1 MTIAEL
7 NITDIDLSDLRLWQD
22 GPPHNLFGRL
32 RDEAPVH
39 WSEMG
44 TYEGEPGFWSLTRY
58 DDVRQASMD
67 WETYSSALGGMM
79 LPDESA
85 VPMDL
90 QREVIISMDPPR
102 HARVKALFQRA
113 FTPKAIDA
121 HGQTIRSIV
130 ADALDRVAAAGG
142 GDLVSD
148 VGGPVTARVIGSM
161 LGTEPDMDRT
171 LVEWA
176 NVGLAFEDPEFRPN
190 LERLYQLVQEGG
202 EYVLP
207 LIAERRANP
216 TDDLLTA
223 LAMAEVDGD
232 RFSDMEIF
240 MQFGILIAGGTD
252 STKSVYTSGLHALL
266 NDREQ
271 LELLRTHPD
280 RIPDAVEELLR
291 YFPAFAY
298 MRRTATR
305 DVELHGQ
312 VIREGDKVAFW
323 YVSSNRDERVYDDP
337 QRLDVARRPQHQAFG
352 AGGRHFCLGA
362 ALARLELRI
371 LLEETLDRL
380 PRLAL
385 GGSPTRTRS
394 TFLNQFKSLPVTC

>member
-1 MTIAEL
+1 MITESLSIA
-7 NITDIDLSDLRLWQD
+7 DVDLSDLRLWQG
-22 GPPHNLFGRL
+22 GPPHDLFTRL
-32 RDEAPVH
+32 REQAPVH
-39 WSEMG
+39 WSEMR
-44 TYEGEPGFWSLTRY
+44 TYEREPGFWSLTRY
-58 DDVRQASMD
+58 EDVRAASLD

-102 HARVKALFQRA
+102 HSRVKALFQRA
-113 FTPKAIDA
+113 FTPKAIEA
-121 HGQTIRSIV
+121 HAVKVRAIV
-130 ADALDRVAAAGG
+130 AGALDRLAVRGG

-161 LGTEPDMDRT
+161 LGTHPDMDRT

-207 LIAERRANP
+207 LIQQRRADP

-223 LAMAEVDGD
+223 LALAEVDGD
-232 RFSDMEIF
+232 RFSDMEVF

-252 STKSVYTSGLHALL
+252 STKSVYTSGIHALL
-266 NDREQ
+266 QDPEQ
-271 LELLRTHPD
+271 LDLLRREPG
-280 RIPDAVEELLR
+280 RIPGAVEELLR
-291 YFPAFAY
+291 CFPAFAY

-305 DVELHGQ
+305 EVELHGQ
-312 VIREGDKVAFW
+312 RIREGDKVALW
-323 YVSSNRDERVYDDP
+323 YVSSNRDEQVYDDP
-337 QRLDVARRPQHQAFG
+337 QRLDVTRDPQHQAFG

-371 LLEETLDRL
+371 LLEETLERL

-385 GGSPTRTRS
+385 VGTPTRTRS